1 MSAVSAALRHPG
13 VRLIGGGWAFFITE
27 NVAISQNRDWIIQGI
42 GTSNYYRMY
51 VRCYAAIY
59 HLSLATYWLDWL
71 TQTTLD
77 DACPREVLVLCLSAC
92 PFSGRA
98 VCARQHCSRATC
110 SGTAPCPRVSI
121 LYGYFR
127 YGRQQGPRVWSGGG
141 AGSRAGSAALQALG
155 LVGLSQLAP
164 ALQVPLSFGKAQPL
178 TPSVG
183 TAGGSADDGGRSGGL
198 RLRCPMDFSVADV
211 VSCSSRCRD
220 VGC

>member
-1 MSAVSAALRHPG
+1 VPAGGAGPLSICLPLLGKGCVRTATLLPCNMLRYS
-13 VRLIGGGWAFFITE
+13 T
-27 NVAISQNRDWIIQGI
+27 
-42 GTSNYYRMY
+42 
-51 VRCYAAIY
+51 
-59 HLSLATYWLDWL
+59 LSTG
-71 TQTTLD
+71 
-77 DACPREVLVLCLSAC
+77 AC
-92 PFSGRA
+92 
-98 VCARQHCSRATC
+98 
-110 SGTAPCPRVSI
+110 VSI

-198 RLRCPMDFSVADV
+198 RLRCPMDFSAADV

>member
-110 SGTAPCPRVSI
+110 SGTAPCPRVRACPSSTAT
-121 LYGYFR
+121 
-127 YGRQQGPRVWSGGG
+127 SGT
-141 AGSRAGSAALQALG
+141 AGSRARGCGVVAVPGRELG
-155 LVGLSQLAP
+155 RRRCRLWGLW
-164 ALQVPLSFGKAQPL
+164 GC
-178 TPSVG
+178 
-183 TAGGSADDGGRSGGL
+183 RNL
-198 RLRCPMDFSVADV
+198 RRL
-211 VSCSSRCRD
+211 SRCRSLS
-220 VGC
+220 VKPSR